1 MRPIIIF
8 TNFWDANK
16 VIGLL
21 PNDSYKAYSIAL
33 SNPDLDKLPQLK
45 YNMTRLDFF
54 CPTWDILK
62 KYKQDSHWEDYTKS
76 FMELMHTRNL
86 EVNTWLKTL
95 LPNHRYFLC
104 CWENT
109 SKRSNCHRQLLYN
122 AMRKFEPLK
131 DKYRF
136 IYRHG

>member
-1 MRPIIIF
+1 MKPVVIF

-16 VIGLL
+16 VVGLL
-21 PNDSYKAYSIAL
+21 PPNNKYKVYSIAL
-33 SNPDLDKLPQLK
+33 SDPDLDRLPKLK
-45 YNMTRLDFF
+45 YSMTRLDFF

-62 KYKQDSHWEDYTKS
+62 KYKQDGHWEDYTKS

-95 LPNHRYFLC
+95 LSDHRYFLC

-109 SKRSNCHRQLLYN
+109 SKGSNCHRKLLYDV
-122 AMRKFEPLK
+122 LK
-131 DKYRF
+131 KLNQF
-136 IYRHG
+136 KVIYRHG